1 MPTIDLAKISLLA
14 GLNQKELVWL
24 KRFLLKKTYSAG
36 DLIMSKG
43 KSRDRVIII
52 VSGLISLE
60 TKIDGEETIA
70 LFKGGE
76 TVGEM
81 ALIEKNG
88 YHQYTLKAISDK
100 VDTLELSVYN
110 WHTIIKKEPMI
121 AQKLYHNIALLLKRR
136 LNHANNKLVT
146 LFATGK
152 IIGQYEDLETIAQSL
167 IKVILNIIPSKR
179 ALFIST
185 FSPDNKIHLEEN
197 IGWTNLKKGAY
208 YPIKNDR
215 LLKLVS
221 KEKTTVIFEKNKRPK
236 GYNDSPYLAKSLIVV
251 PIVNQKNTLGFIIL
265 GDKSNGHNFSINNQI
280 LLEAIANQVAPAI
293 NNIAA
298 SHLKSAEKSLH
309 KVYIDPFANY

>member
-1 MPTIDLAKISLLA
+1 MRKLDLNKIALLNN
-14 GLNQKELVWL
+14 LSQKELVWL
-24 KRFLLKKTYSAG
+24 KRFLLNHTYSAG
-36 DLIMSKG
+36 DLIMTRG

-52 VSGLISLE
+52 IDGLVSLE

-70 LFKGGE
+70 LFKAGE

-88 YHQYTLKAISDK
+88 WHQYTLKAISDK
-100 VDTLELSVYN
+100 VNTLELSVYN
-110 WHTIIKKEPMI
+110 WHTIIKKEPAI
-121 AQKLYHNIALLLKRR
+121 SQKIYQNIAILLKHR

-152 IIGQYEDLETIAQSL
+152 IIGQYENLETIATAL

-179 ALFIST
+179 ALFITTSV
-185 FSPDNKIHLEEN
+185 PGNKIHLEEN

-215 LLKLVS
+215 LLKLVA

-236 GYNDSPYLAKSLIVV
+236 GYEDSPYLAKSLIVV

-293 NNIAA
+293 NNII
-298 SHLKSAEKSLH
+298 SVHLKSAEKSLRE
-309 KVYIDPFANY
+309 VYVDPFANY